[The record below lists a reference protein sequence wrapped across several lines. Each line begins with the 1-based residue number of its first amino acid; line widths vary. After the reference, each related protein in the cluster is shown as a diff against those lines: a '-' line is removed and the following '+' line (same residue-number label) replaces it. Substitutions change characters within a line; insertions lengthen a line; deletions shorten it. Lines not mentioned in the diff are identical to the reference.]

1 LSTLPRTDIHTPT
14 GEADQLKYFR
24 LRPIKAAK
32 VSEISETTTASPV
45 PPEERVNFH
54 IGNPVQDERL
64 VWAYCRIA
72 LGLDPHT
79 IQSATPT
86 LDDFEEELGGEVQDR
101 DKLEFLLRLIR
112 KSAPYMPRGG
122 FQRSNPNDLIKFF
135 SEWLQKGQPDPLV
148 YDLGEKSGV
157 REVILASGGISEAFR
172 VLFQALNEYL
182 IFRPA
187 AVLLHGLELP
197 PHLHEFEDILVESLP
212 EEEHHLLTEVR
223 RHLANAPSQPTFL
236 VLGRIVHE
244 ETRRHLR
251 QICTEH
257 PLFVI
262 EANDAPNSLSL
273 AREARMSQRVLRFLT
288 PAIFSPRLA
297 ALSTVFIAGNPDFV
311 SIIEVAHFGLKGT
324 PSAPEVELLT
334 LLLSKTPD
342 KGADVHET
350 VQHLPAAE
358 SLPFGPQKGNAL
370 ARHAGSMA
378 ELAET
383 IIDGYTDAIGTILT
397 TISDKS
403 VSLAQ
408 SVLDR
413 LQRVAPMFDQFA
425 GNSFNDLFDGLIGE
439 GISAEWA
446 AALSDGFLSAFL
458 KHHPEYDRNSSSVVS
473 GSSRTALG
481 LLGQHCGIRE
491 VVTPDL
497 SWTYEQCFPRVTAI
511 PLTEDFQ
518 LDVNGILRA
527 VEWKIAEDPHW
538 KSYGAVALNNPHN
551 ATGQAFPE
559 ADIRTLLLWLLER
572 KVFVLD
578 DLAYQN
584 VVPSIELRGPKTLRQ
599 LTEDLVRA
607 GYLSSESGDYLLTVH
622 SVSKTD
628 CLAGSRLAVV
638 EIRHGGLRGRFTT
651 VNATVAPNVAAI
663 FLSYLFYRR
672 RAEDTNAYWR
682 LRNAIFEERMSALEQ
697 AANNLP
703 AERNRYTI
711 TIRRPTGS
719 MYPLLMIER
728 LPSGLSLDW
737 LSSGLARQGI
747 GLLPLSAFARTE
759 KGFDTGR
766 KAFRLTLGG
775 TDTADRLFTKTRRV
789 LIDLNRMMAEEESR
803 YNRRSL
809 PRHRAKGA
817 DAFGDQGIGRGL
829 AVLDSQIRDVCKT
842 LVSRQR
848 PFSQRTAVQEGADPN
863 TFLTEYLP
871 ERLAILRQRVHDRTR
886 IASML
891 LGLTAEDGGKSLE
904 QWLDQELYKDN
915 LGARQQRF
923 RRRLFDRTV
932 HPTQMYSIQV
942 EILWEEAIRDLL
954 RSREVGAAVP
964 HSIAAALLGEYAGTN
979 VAISSE
985 QEGDELLLDLDS
997 LLAAE
1002 DILRIHADTKFRPFL
1017 SYWGDWDGSTRP
1029 SGQGHRLVATV
1040 LLENVRRLAHL
1051 LRMLLQANPSLHVD
1065 RPLVQQVEKLE
1076 ANVRDFRKLLD
1087 EITFLTHQLEG
1098 RYRGVLPFQLTP
1110 TPLRRAGMRLHLA
1123 RDPLTS
1129 LWQHND
1135 RLERR
1140 MVTLRAERK
1149 QALQYYFA
1157 LNKGL
1162 RKALHALIPAIR
1174 THGQRGP
1181 LALEATLYRDL
1192 LKRVVI
1198 TPRIHQK
1205 LITAQDQFAIDTT
1218 VHNITEINEIAGSYG
1233 NPGMILGLQISM
1245 ATTPNALVSVD
1256 RKLRARREETLRR
1269 DNSSDVAPV
1278 WLIPLFEDLDAVK
1291 GIGDYLGKIWEY
1303 SLGTRK
1309 LNQETRDRFAEILPE
1324 VFIAGSDLSQQVGQ
1338 TAGSTLFR
1346 EAKFQV
1352 VSWLAERG
1360 LVGDVRIKMGSGEP
1374 MQRQGGY
1381 YAPQSGLPAFSTRGE
1396 NAKRLAATLPASTKK
1411 SVEYATTPLM
1421 GVFAASD
1428 LRTFQ
1433 SNLAE
1438 QLRALPVEEC
1448 ARLLLHV
1455 YQSQRFYERE
1465 LARAAEPLIDT
1476 RLKFTARGLQELER
1490 LTAGKRDSVFD
1501 TFVQLSTENFKH
1513 IVYGK
1518 DEDVVGIHL
1527 ISYFI
1532 ARTTPPLRDRPTFRP
1547 GRGLAETSGH
1557 QILEKIAETIPLS
1570 KYGSL
1575 LRAIAH
1581 NQAQT
1586 AVLGVNQLTT
1596 GMFRAFHLFSARQ
1609 FPEGSGASLLGDRV
1623 LPHLPVYEILH
1634 TLRLYHDVDQTFLR
1648 AMENAFPA
1656 GNSAFA
1662 ALRED
1667 IDAMD
1672 QYLGLLRREL
1682 IRRHGLS
1689 VPDFFDRDEFHTA
1702 LLPTVR
1708 PDLAVLLQPDLFN
1721 TDADILLSQLR
1732 GTLDPAWVAEVGK
1745 LLRTPRMIKL
1755 WRSRAWK
1762 LLHEPVFGRVQS
1774 FVELALALA
1783 SLSVSGSAQ
1792 ASPFRGSLT
1801 RKIRLATPKSEAAGT
1816 LTDDSLRQFLGAA
1829 SEYLTELS
1837 QHQLEVPT
1845 TVVRA
1850 LKEVERIMKIEE
1862 QALTIKQQEEL
1873 RFYLLQIA
1881 RLAGEN
1887 G

>member
-1 LSTLPRTDIHTPT
+1 MSTLPRTDIQRPA
-14 GEADQLKYFR
+14 GEVDPLTYFR

-32 VSEISETTTASPV
+32 VSEISETTAASPV

-64 VWAYCRIA
+64 VWAYLRIA
-72 LGLDPHT
+72 LGLNPR
-79 IQSATPT
+79 SASSAAPT
-86 LDDFEEELGGEVQDR
+86 LDDLEEELGSEIKDR
-101 DKLEFLLRLIR
+101 EKLEFLLRLIR

-122 FQRSNPNDLIKFF
+122 FQRTNPNDLVKRF

-157 REVILASGGISEAFR
+157 REVILATGGIAEAFR
-172 VLFQALNEYL
+172 VLFQALDQYL
-182 IFRPA
+182 IHRPA
-187 AVLLHGLELP
+187 RILLHGLELP
-197 PHLHEFEDILVESLP
+197 PHLHRFDNIPIETLP
-212 EEEHHLLTEVR
+212 NEEHELLSAVR
-223 RHLANAPSQPTFL
+223 GHLAKATAQPTFL
-236 VLGRIVHE
+236 VLGKIPRE

-251 QICTEH
+251 QLSTDR
-257 PLFVI
+257 PLFII
-262 EANDAPNSLSL
+262 EANNAPNSMSL

-297 ALSTVFIAGNPDFV
+297 PLSTVFIAGNPDFV

-324 PSAPEVELLT
+324 PSAPEVEYLT
-334 LLLSKTPD
+334 LLTGLPPEEASSRNDQGHP
-342 KGADVHET
+342 
-350 VQHLPAAE
+350 LPAAE
-358 SLPFGPQKGNAL
+358 SISPLHPDGGRFAVHASSIAERAENVVNARTAPIAAL
-370 ARHAGSMA
+370 LDRISGTSSQRARS
-378 ELAET
+378 
-383 IIDGYTDAIGTILT
+383 
-397 TISDKS
+397 
-403 VSLAQ
+403 AQ
-408 SVLDR
+408 NR
-413 LQRVAPMFDQFA
+413 LQRAAPLFDASASVGF
-425 GNSFNDLFDGLIGE
+425 GDLFDELMTSGV
-439 GISAEWA
+439 SAEWVA
-446 AALSDGFLSAFL
+446 DLSTSFLSAFL
-458 KHHPEYDRNSSSVVS
+458 KHHPEYDRDASVVVS

-497 SWTYEQCFPRVTAI
+497 SWTYEQCFPGVTAI
-511 PLTEDFQ
+511 PLTEGFQ
-518 LDVNGILRA
+518 LDVEGILRT
-527 VEWKIAEDPHW
+527 VESKIALDPSW
-538 KSYGAVALNNPHN
+538 PSYGAVALNNPHN

-559 ADIRTLLLWLLER
+559 NDIRSLLLWLLER
-572 KVFVLD
+572 KIFVID

-584 VVPSIELRGPKTLRQ
+584 VVPSSELRGPKTLRQ
-599 LTEDLVRA
+599 LTQELVRA
-607 GYLSSESGDYLLTVH
+607 GYLSSASGDYLLTVH

-638 EIRHGGLRGRFTT
+638 EIRQRDLRNRFVT
-651 VNATVAPNVAAI
+651 VNATLAPNIAAI

-672 RAEDTNAYWR
+672 RVEDANAYWQ

-697 AANNLP
+697 AAANLP

-711 TIRRPTGS
+711 SIRRPTGS
-719 MYPLLMIER
+719 MYPLLMIDR

-759 KGFDTGR
+759 KGFETGR

-775 TDTADRLFTKTRRV
+775 TDTADRLYTKTRRV
-789 LIDLNRMMAEEESR
+789 MIDLNRMMAEEESR

-809 PRHRAKGA
+809 PHRTVKGT
-817 DAFGDQGIGRGL
+817 DHVDVQGIARHL
-829 AVLDSQIRDVCKT
+829 TTLETEIRNECT
-842 LVSRQR
+842 RLVSRQGS
-848 PFSQRTAVQEGADPN
+848 FSPLAVRQPGSDSNA
-863 TFLTEYLP
+863 FLQDYLP
-871 ERLAILRQRVHDRTR
+871 SRLATFRQRAVERGR
-886 IASML
+886 IASTL
-891 LGLTAEDGGKSLE
+891 LGLTTEDGGRSLE
-904 QWLDQELYKDN
+904 EWLDQELYKDN
-915 LGARQQRF
+915 LASRQLRF
-923 RRRLFDRTV
+923 RKRLYDRTV
-932 HPTQMYSIQV
+932 HPTQMYSLQV
-942 EILWEEAIRDLL
+942 EILWEETIRNLL
-954 RSREVGAAVP
+954 RGNELSR
-964 HSIAAALLGEYAGTN
+964 STSRQIATALLGEYAGTN
-979 VAISSE
+979 VAITSE
-985 QEGDELLLDLDS
+985 QEGDELLLDLKS

-1002 DILRIHADTKFRPFL
+1002 DVLRIQADTEFRPFL

-1040 LLENVRRLAHL
+1040 LLENVRRLANL
-1051 LRMLLQANPSLHVD
+1051 FRMLLQANPSLHVD
-1065 RPLVQQVEKLE
+1065 RALVQQVDRLE
-1076 ANVRDFRKLLD
+1076 TNIKSFRRLLD
-1087 EITFLTHQLEG
+1087 EITLLTHQLEG

-1110 TPLRRAGMRLHLA
+1110 TPLRRAGMKLHLA

-1129 LWQHND
+1129 LWEHND

-1140 MVTLRAERK
+1140 MVSLRAERK
-1149 QALQYYFA
+1149 HALQYYFA

-1162 RKALHALIPAIR
+1162 RKALHGLIPTLR
-1174 THGQRGP
+1174 TQGRRGP

-1218 VHNITEINEIAGSYG
+1218 VHNITEINEIAGSFG
-1233 NPGMILGLQISM
+1233 NPGMIVGLQISM

-1256 RKLRARREETLRR
+1256 RKLRARREETVRR
-1269 DNSSDVAPV
+1269 NPSSDVAAV

-1291 GIGDYLGKIWEY
+1291 GIGEYLGKIWEY

-1309 LNQETRDRFAEILPE
+1309 LNQETRDRFTEILPE

-1338 TAGSTLFR
+1338 TAGSTLFK
-1346 EAKFQV
+1346 EAKFQI
-1352 VSWLAERG
+1352 VSWLSERG

-1381 YAPQSGLPAFSTRGE
+1381 YAPQSGLPAFSTDGE
-1396 NAKRLAATLPASTKK
+1396 NAKRLSATLPASAKK

-1433 SNLAE
+1433 SNLSE
-1438 QLRALPVEEC
+1438 QLRSLPAEEC

-1455 YQSQRFYERE
+1455 YESQRFYERE
-1465 LARAAEPLIDT
+1465 LARAAEPLVDT
-1476 RLKFTARGLQELER
+1476 RLKFTTRGLQELER
-1490 LTAGKRDSVFD
+1490 LTAGKRDPVFD
-1501 TFVQLSTENFKH
+1501 AFVQLSTENFRH

-1527 ISYFI
+1527 LSYFI

-1547 GRGLAETSGH
+1547 GRGLAETRGH
-1557 QILEKIAETIPLS
+1557 QILERIAETIPLS

-1596 GMFRAFHLFSARQ
+1596 GMFRAFHLFSGRQ
-1609 FPEGSGASLLGDRV
+1609 FPEGTGAALLGDRV

-1634 TLRLYHDVDQTFLR
+1634 TLRLYHDVHQTTLHTV
-1648 AMENAFPA
+1648 EGAFPA
-1656 GNSAFA
+1656 ANSAFA

-1667 IDAMD
+1667 IDAMG
-1672 QYLGLLRREL
+1672 QYIGLLRREL

-1689 VPDFFDRDEFHTA
+1689 VPYFFDRDKFHTDI
-1702 LLPTVR
+1702 LPTIR

-1721 TDADILLSQLR
+1721 TDIDALL
-1732 GTLDPAWVAEVGK
+1732 GHLDGNLDSAWIAEVGK
-1745 LLRTPRMIKL
+1745 LLKIPREIGL
-1755 WRSRAWK
+1755 WRARAWK
-1762 LLHEPVFGRVQS
+1762 LLHEPVFSRVQS

-1783 SLSVSGSAQ
+1783 SLSGSAVAQ
-1792 ASPFRGSLT
+1792 ATPGSIS
-1801 RKIRLATPKSEAAGT
+1801 RRIRLAPPKLDAKTALS
-1816 LTDDSLRQFLGAA
+1816 DDSLGQFLTAA

-1837 QHQLEVPT
+1837 QQQLEVPT
-1845 TVVRA
+1845 AVVRA

-1862 QALTIKQQEEL
+1862 QALSAKQQEEL